1 MTPFAL
7 FACSLAT
14 LTGAPAP
21 RPAHTFA
28 EGGKARMV
36 LVTPAKPTPVE
47 ASAAAELQRCIAK
60 GSGARPAIV
69 AEGASGKVGPAI
81 YIGATRRAAGLK
93 PRIDTKALGADGIV
107 LRTAGRDLIVTGGAS
122 RGVYY
127 AACELLER
135 AVGCRWWAE
144 DAELIPAASTITCP
158 KMDLTYAPAIVCR
171 EPHFYMPNHDGA
183 WDAHNRVNGHFNP
196 VPAQLGG
203 HMQILGWC
211 HTFYQLI
218 PPDRYARTHPEW
230 FSLREGKRS
239 WDYAQLCLTNPEL
252 VEEMAKNALAW
263 IRKEPDAGF
272 ISIAQNDW
280 LGRCECPK
288 CLAIEAEDGSPSGPL
303 VRFVN
308 AVAERIEREF
318 PGFRVETLAYQYTR
332 KAPRVTRPR
341 KNVVIRLCSIE
352 CDYGLPLTHEKN
364 RGFLDDLKAWSAIS
378 PELYIWTYVA
388 RFGEYWYPNP
398 CLPVYGPNIRL
409 FAANHAVGVFVQ
421 GDSYNAASCF
431 QRLRAWVT
439 ARLLWDPSR
448 NQAQLEGEFLQG
460 YYGKAAPYM
469 QAYLRLVEAAYA
481 SRKSDRY
488 MTPDHVLEGYR
499 LFAEGERAVASDPV
513 LAARVRRERFPL
525 DYLWATEHRGMMA
538 ACAKRG
544 IEPPAPASRIEAVRY
559 LRDAAKRYETTFR
572 AEGQPAMQWLDTW
585 VDMLTDPPAA
595 PPSLAGIPADRLFDL
610 QEGDMRLFNLGSW
623 VDVVDDPAA
632 SNRRAARMRTDHNQ
646 WAVQAAIPDE
656 LIGPVHVY
664 MALRAEGE
672 GDAETAV
679 TLGVYSSSEAKGI
692 SSRSLTLA
700 EADGAAYRLV
710 DLGVVQATPGTY
722 VWASP
727 ANNAGRIKGVWIDRI
742 VLVRE

>member
-7 FACSLAT
+7 LACSLAT

-21 RPAHTFA
+21 RPAHTLA

-36 LVTPAKPTPVE
+36 LVTPAKPTPAE

-107 LRTAGRDLIVTGGAS
+107 LRTVGRDLIVTGGAS

-230 FSLREGKRS
+230 FSLREGKRI

-252 VEEMAKNALAW
+252 VEEMARNALAW

-280 LGRCECPK
+280 LGRCECPE

-308 AVAERIEREF
+308 AVAERIEKEF

-352 CDYGLPLTHEKN
+352 CDYGLPFTHEKN

-488 MTPDHVLEGYR
+488 MGPDHVLEGYR
-499 LFAEGERAVASDPV
+499 LFGEGERAVASDPV

-525 DYLWATEHRGMMA
+525 DYLWATEHRSMMA

-656 LIGPVHVY
+656 LTGPVHVY